1 MLNGRVF
8 GRPLFLRPPSVSP
21 RSESLRALRSL
32 PTRSPSP
39 TTRAAAAADHDP
51 HQYADRMF
59 GSAIH
64 MVLVDDHGPAIS
76 FMGWRIGSAR
86 AEARDAATTR
96 TIEVEFLFAENGEYA
111 VCERVS
117 TTLADAPPAL
127 DATVTLFPS
136 ARDVRRFAESAT
148 TDPMRDMAIASALD
162 HAARAWPWLRRA
174 RKGTGYTIPF
184 AL

>member
-1 MLNGRVF
+1 M
-8 GRPLFLRPPSVSP
+8 
-21 RSESLRALRSL
+21 RALRSL

-51 HQYADRMF
+51 IQYADRMF
-59 GSAIH
+59 GAAVH
-64 MVLVDDHGPAIS
+64 MVLVDDHGPAVS
-76 FMGWRIGSAR
+76 FMGWKLGAAR
-86 AEARDAATTR
+86 AESHDEAGAR

-117 TTLADAPPAL
+117 NALADAPPAL

-136 ARDVRRFAESAT
+136 ARDVRRYAESPT
-148 TDPMRDMAIASALD
+148 MDPMRDMAIASALD

-174 RKGTGYTIPF
+174 RKATGYTIPF